1 MTLKVNTFQYT
12 LILIL
17 ILLFSGFAVWP
28 ASAADNGMIKVTVI
42 DSYSSAGIPGA
53 TVTVNDITATTGYD
67 GSVTIET
74 AAGTYTATASASG
87 YKGGSTSV
95 TVTAG
100 TTNSANLA
108 LTPESAPNGKA
119 IVKVTDTYSNAGIPG
134 AMVTVNGITATTG
147 YDGSATIET
156 AAGTYTATASASG
169 YKAGSTSVIVTPGKE
184 VTSTLSLTPES
195 TPNGKIVV
203 MVTDTSSPS
212 RTVPGATV
220 TVNGITATTGYD
232 GKATIETAAGTYTV
246 IASAS
251 GYKAGST
258 SVIVTPGKEVTS
270 TLPLKPVN
278 ANETSSTT
286 TPTIEIEL
294 DENNPIVARA
304 INETIKSIPGFYL
317 IEAIV
322 VLILLEIGKLKKR

>member
-1 MTLKVNTFQYT
+1 MIMTLKVNTFQYT
-12 LILIL
+12 LTLIL
-17 ILLFSGFAVWP
+17 ILLFSGFSVWP

-53 TVTVNDITATTGYD
+53 TVI
-67 GSVTIET
+67 
-74 AAGTYTATASASG
+74 
-87 YKGGSTSV
+87 
-95 TVTAG
+95 
-100 TTNSANLA
+100 
-108 LTPESAPNGKA
+108 
-119 IVKVTDTYSNAGIPG
+119 
-134 AMVTVNGITATTG
+134 VNGITATTG

-169 YKAGSTSVIVTPGKE
+169 YKAGSTGVIVTPGKE

-195 TPNGKIVV
+195 TPNGKIIVT
-203 MVTDTSSPS
+203 VTDTSSPS

-232 GKATIETAAGTYTV
+232 GKVTIETAAGTYTV

-258 SVIVTPGKEVTS
+258 SVTVTPGKEVTS

-278 ANETSSTT
+278 ANETSSST

-304 INETIKSIPGFYL
+304 VNETIKSIPGFNL